1 MAPISNA
8 EDGGLFGDRRGA
20 AAVEF
25 AFLAPVLMLMMLGTV
40 ELGRAIAIDR
50 SFESAVATASD
61 LVSREESLGTSKSDA
76 AANLSGMMGSVK
88 QLMSPYDA
96 APFRASIF
104 SVKAS
109 ANDATKGTVQWV
121 YPYNSPENPP
131 AQCSSY
137 ALPANLVP
145 KGGSVIVVD
154 GQYTFKSLFGDY
166 VPGISST
173 MKWSEKSLHS
183 PRNSCVDYV
192 LGDNCINK
200 C

>member
-1 MAPISNA
+1 MRGLLRNM
-8 EDGGLFGDRRGA
+8 DGS

-25 AFLAPVLMLMMLGTV
+25 GILAPLLMLMLLGVV

-50 SFESAVATASD
+50 SFASAVATASD
-61 LVSREESLGTSKSDA
+61 LVSREEYLGKAKSDA
-76 AANLSGMMGSVK
+76 AANLGGMMASVK
-88 QLMSPYDA
+88 QLMAPYDA
-96 APFRASIF
+96 KEFRAAVF

-109 ANDATKGTVQWV
+109 ENDATKGTVQWV
-121 YPYNSPENPP
+121 FPYNSPANPP

-137 ALPANLVP
+137 PLPPDLVP
-145 KGGSVIVVD
+145 KGGSVVVVD
-154 GQYTFKSLFGDY
+154 GQYTFKSIFGDY

-173 MKWSEKSLHS
+173 MNWTEKSVHS

-192 LGDNCINK
+192 LGDNCIDK